1 MDDCLKWL
9 DGLVMAGGPKYLAIA
24 NAIEHAV
31 ENGLLEPGQ
40 RLPAHRVLCQTV
52 PVDVPTV
59 TRADGEVKRRG
70 LPSAEVGR
78 GTCLRSSMA
87 DAAPP
92 LTQPLASNSCHD
104 LSHDF
109 RLAPP

>member
-40 RLPAHRVLCQTV
+40 RLQAHRVLCQTLA
-52 PVDVPTV
+52 VDVTTV
-59 TRADGEVKRRG
+59 TRAYGEVKRRG
-70 LPSAEVGR
+70 LTSAEVGR
-78 GTCLRSSMA
+78 GTFIRSRMA
-87 DAAPP
+87 DAPP
-92 LTQPLASNSCHD
+92 SLTQPLASNSFID
-104 LSHDF
+104 LSHN
-109 RLAPP
+109 